1 MPARESR
8 VRKRKQEFVLII
20 DGPIVD
26 DDVIEMLFEAGCG
39 DATFG
44 ISNEVGSGSFHRT
57 APSLA
62 HAIDSA
68 IEAVESI
75 PSLRVIRVES
85 EDLLT
90 MAEIA
95 RRLGRTRESVR
106 LLVEG
111 KRGKGGFPRP
121 YSGSGRWRLWR
132 WSDVAAWVGNLPSEE
147 VERARLIAAVNAAL
161 ELRRHRPG
169 LDDTEKRLID
179 ALAS

>member
-1 MPARESR
+1 MPTRTKR
-8 VRKRKQEFVLII
+8 VSTKYDFTL
-20 DGPIVD
+20 
-26 DDVIEMLFEAGCG
+26 VIEGVLDDEQTMNALFEAGCG

-44 ISNEVGSGSFHRT
+44 ISNEVGSGSFHRI

-62 HAIDSA
+62 DAIHSA
-68 IEAVESI
+68 IEAVESV
-75 PSLRVIRVES
+75 PSLHVIRVES

-111 KRGKGGFPRP
+111 KRGRGGFPKP
-121 YSGSGRWRLWR
+121 HSGSGRWRFWR
-132 WSDVAAWVGNLPSEE
+132 WSDVAAWVGNLPPEE

-161 ELRRHRPG
+161 ELRRHLPQLADSER
-169 LDDTEKRLID
+169 ELIE
-179 ALAS
+179 ALAG